1 MAWPGEVADDLAGD
15 EPGAATSF
23 HSGNLVWPSVGSQVR
38 PGREKSMTA
47 CSRRHQAGVRVSRTM
62 RKDLRESPEYAAVAE
77 HLRRLFEPAFG
88 RPYKVTDLVATA
100 DASRIVV
107 TGLVYDELDGIP
119 RTALYEVR
127 DGALQALTSGG
138 GSAKAGRL
146 APDGSR
152 LAFLSD
158 RVKADVFQLYL
169 LADGPFGEALA
180 APEVP
185 GTVEFLAWSPDGRQI
200 LLGAAG
206 LGAEVADAQGS
217 GTAGSGAAGLPS
229 WYPEVETGTPED
241 SWRSLWVYTPDSG
254 ELARVSPDGLNVWEA
269 AWSGPGHVL
278 AITSDQ
284 PSENDWYSAVL
295 SRLDI
300 ATGEVT
306 ELLRSDVQLGLPAGT
321 DDGMKAAVVEAVC
334 SDRWIVA
341 GDLIVLDL
349 VAGTRCTVDTAGTDV
364 TAAGWIDASR
374 LGYAGQRHL
383 DSVAG
388 IAVAGAGPLPATIIA
403 KELASST
410 QSWASWFYPA
420 GAFTSDGRI
429 VVVREDYDIPQQIA
443 IVGTGADEVLVSL
456 AHAGTDYIRSLAGS
470 ATNVSWS
477 APDGTAIEGILCTP
491 PGTGPFPLI
500 LHVHGG
506 PVGAYQRNWMMRD
519 SAVPLLVSRGYAVL
533 HPNPRGSSGRGQDF
547 AAAVVGDMGGA
558 DTHDYLSGIDAMV
571 ERGIADPERIG
582 TMGVSYGGFM
592 SAWLVTQDRR
602 FAAAVSGSPVT
613 EWYSF
618 TFTTNIPRW
627 GLWFLDNADPEEIGN
642 QAHTRSPVLHASNA
656 RTPTLLTAGAKD
668 RCTPA
673 GQAREFYQALTGH
686 GVDSELVIYPEEGH
700 GVRRFPAIT
709 DYLTRLVTWFEK
721 YMPA

>member
-1 MAWPGEVADDLAGD
+1 
-15 EPGAATSF
+15 
-23 HSGNLVWPSVGSQVR
+23 
-38 PGREKSMTA
+38 
-47 CSRRHQAGVRVSRTM
+47 M

-77 HLRRLFEPAFG
+77 HLRRLHEPAFD
-88 RPYKVTDLVATA
+88 RPHRVTDLVMTA

-107 TGLVYDELDGIP
+107 TGSVYDKLDGLP

-127 DGALQALTSGG
+127 DGALRALTSGA
-138 GSAKAGRL
+138 GSAKAARL
-146 APDGSR
+146 APDGSS

-158 RVKADVFQLYL
+158 RAKAEVFQLYL
-169 LADGPFGEALA
+169 LTDGQLGEAQP
-180 APEVP
+180 APGVP
-185 GTVEFLAWSPDGRQI
+185 GTVEYLAWSPDGTRI
-200 LLGAAG
+200 LLGVAG
-206 LGAEVADAQGS
+206 LGAEMADAQGS
-217 GTAGSGAAGLPS
+217 GTAGPGESELPS
-229 WYPEVETGTPED
+229 WCPEVEAGTPKD
-241 SWRSLWVYTPDSG
+241 AWRGLWLYTPASG
-254 ELARVSPDGLNVWEA
+254 ELARVSPDRLNVWEA

-278 AITSDQ
+278 AITSEQ
-284 PSENDWYSAVL
+284 PGEDDWYSAVL

-321 DDGMKAAVVEAVC
+321 SDGARAAVVEAVC

-341 GDLIVLDL
+341 GDLILLDL

-364 TAAGWIDASR
+364 TAVQWIDGTR
-374 LGYAGQRHL
+374 IGYVGQRHL

-388 IAVAGAGPLPATIIA
+388 IAEAGEGPLPETITA
-403 KELASST
+403 KELVESA

-420 GAFTSDGRI
+420 GAFTSDGR
-429 VVVREDYDIPQQIA
+429 VVVIRDEYDLPQQIA
-443 IVGTGADEVLVSL
+443 VVGADADQVLADL
-456 AHAGTDYIRSLAGS
+456 AHVGTDYIRSVAGS
-470 ATNVSWS
+470 ATNVSWN
-477 APDGTAIEGILCTP
+477 APDGTAIEGVLCTP
-491 PGTGPFPLI
+491 PGAGPFPLV

-506 PVGAYQRNWMMRD
+506 PIGAYQRSWSMGD
-519 SAVPLLVSRGYAVL
+519 YAVPLLVSRGYAVL
-533 HPNPRGSSGRGQDF
+533 LPNPRGSSGRGQEF

-558 DTHDYLSGIDAMV
+558 DTHDYLSGIDAMI
-571 ERGIADPERIG
+571 ERGIADPARIG

-592 SAWLVTQDRR
+592 SAWLVTQDQR
-602 FAAAVSGSPVT
+602 FKAAVAGSPVT

-627 GLWFLDNADPEEIGN
+627 GLWFLDNADPEETGN
-642 QAHTRSPVLHASNA
+642 QVHTRSPVMHASKA

-673 GQAREFYQALTGH
+673 GQAREFYQALIGH
-686 GVDSELVIYPEEGH
+686 GVDSELVIYPGEGH
-700 GVRRFPAIT
+700 GVSRFPAVI